1 MIISINWEKAFH
13 KIQDPFMIKNTQ
25 QSGNRGSIC
34 QHNKSHI
41 WKIHCQHNTQQE
53 KFTIIPLNIGNKTG
67 MDGLT
72 SLIQHS
78 TGSPSHS
85 NQTRRRNKR
94 YPNCKGKLSSFA
106 DDRTLYINNPKDS
119 MKKLL
124 ELINEFSEVAGYTI
138 NIQKSVAFLYTNNKL

>member
-1 MIISINWEKAFH
+1 MTNPQPTSYSMDKTTSVSL
-13 KIQDPFMIKNTQ
+13 K
-25 QSGNRGSIC
+25 
-34 QHNKSHI
+34 
-41 WKIHCQHNTQQE
+41 
-53 KFTIIPLNIGNKTG
+53 IGNKSG
-67 MDGLT
+67 MSSFI

-94 YPNCKGKLSSFA
+94 YPNCKGKLSSFV

-124 ELINEFSEVAGYTI
+124 ELIKEFSEVAGYTI
-138 NIQKSVAFLYTNNKL
+138 NIQKSVAFLYTNNEISGKLRKQSHLQLHYRK